1 MVSKIY
7 QISDDDFRAIVAS
20 SNTYSDCL
28 RKLNLSTDGGGSR
41 TALKRRIQELDCDV
55 SHFIGCY
62 PSQSSHTYT
71 LEEILVENSTYTN
84 REQLKR
90 RLVRAGLL
98 EYKCSCCG
106 LVSWI
111 HGPLSLHL
119 EHINGVNNDNRL
131 ENLTLLCPNCHSQT
145 PTYAGRNTTQTRQMR
160 HAHAETL
167 KQPKMPRPPK
177 EKKVKEKKVPKPRPR
192 KVPLPSKVV
201 LYELLLNQPFTKVA
215 EMFGVTDNAVRKW
228 CKSYG
233 IPYKSSEYKQ
243 LKQQN
248 VE

>member
-7 QISDDDFRAIVAS
+7 QISDDDFRELIAS

-28 RKLNLSTDGGGSR
+28 RKLNLSTDGSGSR
-41 TALKRRIQELDCDV
+41 TALKRRIQELDCDI

-62 PSQSSHTYT
+62 PSQNSHKYT
-71 LEEILVENSTYTN
+71 LEEILVENSTYTS
-84 REQLKR
+84 REALKR
-90 RLVRAGLL
+90 RLVHAGLL
-98 EYKCSCCG
+98 ECRCYKCG
-106 LVSWI
+106 LVNWVE
-111 HGPLSLHL
+111 GPLSLQL

-160 HAHAETL
+160 RAHAETL
-167 KQPKMPRPPK
+167 KQPKEPKMPKMPK
-177 EKKVKEKKVPKPRPR
+177 MPKPRPR
-192 KVPLPSKVV
+192 KVPLPPKVV
-201 LYELLLNQPFTKVA
+201 LYELLLNHPFTKVA

-233 IPYKSSEYKQ
+233 IPYKTSEYKR

-248 VE
+248 IE